1 MMLTNSTGG
10 RQSTPMT
17 KNFGSTARRIQHTHG
32 PRSIGNSVMNWPQLT
47 TLKSSLL
54 NTALPNPT
62 SSCHVTDLQPI
73 APTPYLLLVT
83 QVPPF
88 QTGNKNSAAARTLT
102 GHPALIKTT
111 NTFTH
116 VKNVRGC
123 TTKPQAA

>member
-1 MMLTNSTGG
+1 MLTNSTSGQ
-10 RQSTPMT
+10 QSTPMT

-32 PRSIGNSVMNWPQLT
+32 LRSIGNSVMNWPQLT
-47 TLKSSLL
+47 TLKNLLL
-54 NTALPNPT
+54 NTALSNHT
-62 SSCHVTDLQPI
+62 SSCHITDLQPI
-73 APTPYLLLVT
+73 TPTPYLLLVT

-102 GHPALIKTT
+102 GHPALIKTAS
-111 NTFTH
+111 TFTH